1 MGESVLGLALPS
13 LVPVKGT
20 ITTGAT
26 ATGVASITGST
37 TGAIGVAS
45 AAIAASTGV
54 ASPGIDIT
62 SSSVSVGFVSFFS
75 DVQLTTRAS
84 AIKSNVI
91 FFITTNRP
99 FCRSMSTNR

>member
-37 TGAIGVAS
+37 
-45 AAIAASTGV
+45 TGV

-99 FCRSMSTNR
+99 FCRSVSTSKYCKPI